1 VDVFWVLLGI
11 ICAER
16 VAELVVSARHAGAL
30 LRDGGV
36 ESGFGHF
43 PVMVA
48 LHAALLVGC
57 VVEPVVAH
65 RAFLPALG
73 YPMLVVVLAANA
85 LRWWCIAT
93 LGDRWSAR
101 VIVLPGVPLV
111 RSGPYRWF
119 AHPNYVAVIVEGAAL
134 PLVGSAWITSGC
146 FTILNAV
153 LLTVRI
159 RCEAR
164 ALAAAAPVASSAI
177 SASTVPPAPPAA
189 PGAAPGAA

>member
-1 VDVFWVLLGI
+1 VIVFWGLLGV
-11 ICAER
+11 ICVER
-16 VAELVVSARHAGAL
+16 VAELVVSARHATAL
-30 LRDGGV
+30 VRKGGV

-48 LHAALLVGC
+48 LHVALLVGC

-65 RAFLPALG
+65 RSFVPALG

-93 LGDRWSAR
+93 LGERWSAR
-101 VIVLPGVPLV
+101 VIVLPEVPLV

-134 PLVGSAWITSGC
+134 PLVGSAWITAAC
-146 FTILNAV
+146 FTLLNAV

-159 RCEAR
+159 RCEVR
-164 ALAAAAPVASSAI
+164 ALAAAS
-177 SASTVPPAPPAA
+177 PAA
-189 PGAAPGAA
+189 TPVHPGAT